1 DSDIQADLVHGWIA
15 GYLDQGRQ
23 YVLLPPFD
31 EEPLRVPAP
40 EKVGVL
46 ERLDQLLR
54 RGAGKG
60 ERCLLPLRPS
70 FSVVN
75 DPINAGMLFVAEV
88 RLIGSSLTRLE
99 ADRRR
104 VVLHNVVVP
113 IDDPDVAVR
122 ADLRH
127 DWGGPLVIAG
137 HQVERVVR

>member
-1 DSDIQADLVHGWIA
+1 MDDSDIQADLVHGWIA
-15 GYLDQGRQ
+15 GHLEQGGQ

-54 RGAGKG
+54 RGARKG
-60 ERCLLPLRPS
+60 ERSLLLLRRI

-88 RLIGSSLTRLE
+88 RLIRRSLARFE

-104 VVLHNVVVP
+104 VVLHNVVV
-113 IDDPDVAVR
+113 
-122 ADLRH
+122 
-127 DWGGPLVIAG
+127 
-137 HQVERVVR
+137 

>member
-1 DSDIQADLVHGWIA
+1 RHGDGGRIGVRTVQGAETVQSPQCMDDSDIQADLVHGWIA

-75 DPINAGMLFVAEV
+75 D
-88 RLIGSSLTRLE
+88 
-99 ADRRR
+99 
-104 VVLHNVVVP
+104 
-113 IDDPDVAVR
+113 
-122 ADLRH
+122 
-127 DWGGPLVIAG
+127 
-137 HQVERVVR
+137 